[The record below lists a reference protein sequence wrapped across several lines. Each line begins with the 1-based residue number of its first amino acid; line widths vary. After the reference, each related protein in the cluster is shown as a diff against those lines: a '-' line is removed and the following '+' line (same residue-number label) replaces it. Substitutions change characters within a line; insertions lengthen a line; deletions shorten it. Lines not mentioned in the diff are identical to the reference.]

1 MVMGK
6 SMIFKIAVKDAG
18 MTLAAILP
26 IMVFAYSVKTF
37 LLLAGLIIISI
48 FIFYMVDILFLSY
61 TRIGKNRVDKYAKK
75 L

>member
-61 TRIGKNRVDKYAKK
+61 TRIGKNRVAKYAKK

>member
-61 TRIGKNRVDKYAKK
+61 THIGKNRVAKYAKK